1 MRKQDD
7 VFFCFSTWSRIIIEK
22 WQNLNYKIIKCK
34 EKEMIFRDTIVY
46 LLWV

>member
-7 VFFCFSTWSRIIIEK
+7 GFFFSAWSRIIIEK

-34 EKEMIFRDTIVY
+34 EKEMIFRDTVVY
-46 LLWV
+46 FLWV